1 MSVIQYIESFLSIDG
16 EWQGVEIK
24 KKIKMGILQRINS
37 NDEFIE
43 ILW

>member
-16 EWQGVEIK
+16 EWQEVEIK
-24 KKIKMGILQRINS
+24 KKIKIGILLRINS

-43 ILW
+43 ILR